1 VTLYLELE
9 VFALELIA
17 NGFNVK
23 DYGLLGAALARPRT
37 TVFGEDAYKTLELKG
52 AALVHS
58 LIQSHPMLDGNERVA
73 WLALNAFLF
82 INGQVIKC
90 RESDAYDLI
99 FGIANDRYDVEQ
111 ISIWLSKRLTPVS

>member
-1 VTLYLELE
+1 VTQYLELG

-52 AALVHS
+52 AGLVHS
-58 LIQSHPMLDGNERVA
+58 LIKSHPMLDGNKRVA
-73 WLALNAFLF
+73 WIALNAFLF
-82 INGQVIKC
+82 INGRLIKC

-99 FGIANDRYDVEQ
+99 LGIANDRYDLEQ
-111 ISIWLSKRLTPVS
+111 ISIWLGKRLTSVS

>member
-1 VTLYLELE
+1 
-9 VFALELIA
+9 
-17 NGFNVK
+17 
-23 DYGLLGAALARPRT
+23 
-37 TVFGEDAYKTLELKG
+37 
-52 AALVHS
+52 
-58 LIQSHPMLDGNERVA
+58 MLDGNKRVA

-99 FGIANDRYDVEQ
+99 VGVANDRYDMEQ